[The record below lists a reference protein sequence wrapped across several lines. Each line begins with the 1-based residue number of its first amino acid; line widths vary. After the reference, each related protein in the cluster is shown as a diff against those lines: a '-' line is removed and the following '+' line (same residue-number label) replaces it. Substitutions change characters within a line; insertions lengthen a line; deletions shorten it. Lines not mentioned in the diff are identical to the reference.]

1 MKPESMESSS
11 EIQPAEPGRAYAP
24 PTVTVLG
31 AVREFT
37 FGSMFSSND
46 STTQHGGHHTGP

>member
-1 MKPESMESSS
+1 MKPKSMETSS
-11 EIQPAEPGRAYAP
+11 ETQPAELDRAYEP

-46 STTQHGGHHTGP
+46 SGTQHGGHHT